1 MKNSFKLAATF
12 LVAAGSF
19 GLVGASP
26 ASAAAC
32 VDSTLT
38 TLLNTQCTTSQG
50 FLFTLTGFNN
60 FMGTDQLSFTPAGAN
75 AFQYSVQGTMAY
87 ATTGSPYTLSY
98 TLTAPPT
105 RLLDMFTSGG
115 SSSFPGTASTWDIAA
130 ISPQA
135 KSANA
140 TIGFP
145 STVGGADTFAP
156 NIVTSTFT
164 GTLNVTAGQ
173 VSTVTGLVTTT
184 QTFVP
189 VPGPLPLL
197 GAGVA
202 FGLSRKLRRRI
213 KSAA

>member
-1 MKNSFKLAATF
+1 MKNPSKLAATF
-12 LVAAGSF
+12 LVAAGTF
-19 GLVGASP
+19 GLVGANP
-26 ASAAAC
+26 ASAAPCA
-32 VDSTLT
+32 DSSLA
-38 TLLNTQCTTSQG
+38 TLLNVQCTTTEG
-50 FLFTLTGFNN
+50 FLFTLTAFNS
-60 FMGTDQLSFTPAGAN
+60 FMSTDQLSFTPAGAN
-75 AFQYSVQGTMAY
+75 NFQYSVQGTNGY
-87 ATTGSPYTLSY
+87 ALIGSPYTLSY

-105 RLLDMFTSGG
+105 RELDMFTSGG
-115 SSSFPGTASTWDIAA
+115 SSSFPGTASTWNIAA

-135 KSANA
+135 QSANA

-145 STVGGADTFAP
+145 STVGGFDQFAP

-164 GTLNVTAGQ
+164 GTLNVSAGQ

-184 QTFVP
+184 QPVIP